1 LQATNTAEPKQI
13 QQCQDV
19 PVLNVVDLLTGKDST
34 ECLQVQRLTEHGQI
48 PTRASDE
55 AAGYDVYSSS
65 DTIIPPQSSVQIPL
79 DIAIQP
85 PSNTY
90 CQILSRSGLFT
101 KHHIE
106 AKIGTIDRDYT
117 GNVIV
122 LLQNNSNVPYSI
134 TKGDRIAQMVI
145 YCISQPEITTV
156 DSLHTTARGDK
167 GFGSTG
173 QKQTPIINR
182 TTAPTMEQIIQ
193 EDGIVPPSIWLN
205 GDPFHHCIDISID
218 IKGLHPT
225 LGLLTKQMEPY
236 HHRLQLID
244 MAKWT
249 TAHKLPRWR
258 SILRRVIILSVNQ
271 KTISNETDL
280 KTYID
285 MARQAGNK
293 HITIQFATITPQ
305 PLHPQGSLMLVTIPY
320 PQVAI
325 LYRGIER

>member
-13 QQCQDV
+13 QQNI
-19 PVLNVVDLLTGKDST
+19 PVLNVADLPTEKDST
-34 ECLQVQRLTEHGQI
+34 ECLQVQQLTEHGEI

-55 AAGYDVYSSS
+55 AAGYDVYSSI
-65 DTIIPPQSSVQIPL
+65 DTIIPPQSSAQIPL
-79 DIAIQP
+79 KIAIWP
-85 PSNTY
+85 PPNTY
-90 CQILSRSGLFT
+90 CQILSRSRLFT

-156 DSLHTTARGDK
+156 DSLHTTTRGDK

-173 QKQTPIINR
+173 QQQIPIIHR

-193 EDGIVPPSIWLN
+193 EDGIAPPSIWLS
-205 GDPFHHCIDISID
+205 GDPVHHRMDITID

-244 MAKWT
+244 TAKGT
-249 TAHKLPRWR
+249 PAHKLPRWR
-258 SILRRVIILSVNQ
+258 SILKRAIILSVNQ
-271 KTISNETDL
+271 K
-280 KTYID
+280 
-285 MARQAGNK
+285 M
-293 HITIQFATITPQ
+293 
-305 PLHPQGSLMLVTIPY
+305 
-320 PQVAI
+320 
-325 LYRGIER
+325 